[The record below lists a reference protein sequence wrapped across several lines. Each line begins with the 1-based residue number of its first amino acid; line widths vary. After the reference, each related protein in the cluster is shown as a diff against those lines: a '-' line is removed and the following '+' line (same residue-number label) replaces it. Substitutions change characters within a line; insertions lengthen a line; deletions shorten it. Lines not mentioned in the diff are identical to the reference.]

1 VVAAWTLQ
9 LARGILA
16 LALGLTITLTLEHT
30 PAFGLLTFGVF
41 AVLTGGVLLLA
52 VGRSA
57 YPGRM
62 RGAFFGQAIVTL
74 AAGIIALAV
83 PGGDVVFFAILVGS
97 WAVVAGLLEASSGF
111 LARSFAPL
119 ARDWIIAGVLTVLL
133 GGVALLLPPDFVQT
147 FSGERGNA
155 GTLTS
160 SIILIGVVGAWAI
173 LVGVLQCISAVTVR
187 ADRSDSAATVR
198 AAGAGAD
205 Q

>member
-41 AVLTGGVLLLA
+41 ALLSGAVLA
-52 VGRSA
+52 VAGVRSA

-62 RGAFFGQAIVTL
+62 RGAFLAQAVATL
-74 AAGIIALAV
+74 AAGVVALAI
-83 PGGDVVFFAILVGS
+83 PGDVVFFAILVGS
-97 WAVVAGLLEASSGF
+97 WAVVTGLLEASSGF

-119 ARDWIIAGVLTVLL
+119 ARDWIIAGVLTVVL
-133 GGVALLLPPDFVQT
+133 GGVALLLPPDFAQA
-147 FSGERGNA
+147 FAGEKGNA
-155 GTLTS
+155 GVLTS
-160 SIILIGVVGAWAI
+160 SVILIGVVGAWAI

-187 ADRSDSAATVR
+187 ADRSDKPASSVTAPA
-198 AAGAGAD
+198 
-205 Q
+205 

>member
-30 PAFGLLTFGVF
+30 PAFGLLTFGIF
-41 AVLTGGVLLLA
+41 AVVTGAVLLVA
-52 VGRSA
+52 GVRSA

-62 RGAFFGQAIVTL
+62 RGAFLAQAVVTV
-74 AAGIIALAV
+74 AAGIVALSV
-83 PGGDVVFFAILVGS
+83 PGGDVTFFAILVGS

-119 ARDWIIAGVLTVLL
+119 ARDWIIVGILTIAL
-133 GGVALLLPPDFVQT
+133 GGAALLLPPDFVQAFT
-147 FSGERGNA
+147 GDKGN
-155 GTLTS
+155 GGVLTS
-160 SIILIGVVGAWAI
+160 SVILIGVVGAWAI

-187 ADRSDSAATVR
+187 ADRSDSAVRTVT
-198 AAGAGAD
+198 AQA
-205 Q
+205 

>member
-1 VVAAWTLQ
+1 MVAAWILQ

-41 AVLTGGVLLLA
+41 AVLTGAVLLLA
-52 VGRSA
+52 ILRSA

-62 RGAFFGQAIVTL
+62 RGAFLAQAVITL
-74 AAGIIALAV
+74 AAGIVALAV
-83 PGGDVVFFAILVGS
+83 PGADVVVFAILVGS
-97 WAVVAGLLEASSGF
+97 WAVVSGLLEASSGF

-133 GGVALLLPPDFVQT
+133 GVVALLLPPDFVQA
-147 FSGERGNA
+147 FSGEKGNA
-155 GTLTS
+155 GILTS

-173 LVGVLQCISAVTVR
+173 VIGVLQCISAVTVR
-187 ADRSDSAATVR
+187 TDRNEDVGRAVAIEAAR
-198 AAGAGAD
+198 
-205 Q
+205 

>member
-30 PAFGLLTFGVF
+30 PAFGLITFGVF
-41 AVLTGGVLLLA
+41 AVLSGAVLLLA
-52 VGRSA
+52 GVRSA

-62 RGAFFGQAIVTL
+62 RGAFLAQAAVTI
-74 AAGIIALAV
+74 AAGVVALSV
-83 PGGDVVFFAILVGS
+83 PGGDVAFFAILVGS

-133 GGVALLLPPDFVQT
+133 GGVALLLPPDFAHA
-147 FSGERGNA
+147 FAGDKGNA
-155 GTLTS
+155 GILTS
-160 SIILIGVVGAWAI
+160 SVILIGVVGAWAVLI
-173 LVGVLQCISAVTVR
+173 GVLQCISAVTVR
-187 ADRSDSAATVR
+187 ADRNESAARTVTT
-198 AAGAGAD
+198 GAGAAR
-205 Q
+205 

>member
-1 VVAAWTLQ
+1 MLQ

-30 PAFGLLTFGVF
+30 PAFGLLTFGIF
-41 AVLTGGVLLLA
+41 AVLTGAVLLLA
-52 VGRSA
+52 VVRSA

-62 RGAFFGQAIVTL
+62 RGAFFGQAVVTF
-74 AAGIIALAV
+74 AAGIVALAV

-97 WAVVAGLLEASSGF
+97 WAVVTGMLEASSGF

-133 GGVALLLPPDFVQT
+133 GAVALLLPADFVQA
-147 FSGERGNA
+147 FEGEKGNA
-155 GTLTS
+155 GILTS
-160 SIILIGVVGAWAI
+160 SVILIGVVGAWAV
-173 LVGVLQCISAVTVR
+173 LVGVLQCISAVTLR
-187 ADRSDSAATVR
+187 ADRGESAARPVPSD
-198 AAGAGAD
+198 AGAT